1 MKEIFFIISYDK
13 TINKLTNDW
22 FEYNQE
28 LLKKNK
34 ILFVNH
40 KELKKNIILNEGV
53 IMDHLKRKMEGVD
66 FDKLIL
72 ISRKIYNQS
81 KKINLYELHE
91 KLKEFFG
98 KITFINLV
106 SDPLYLATSRVS
118 SLLVDEKKTYKDL
131 LKFSAV
137 IDYRSIDNFID
148 IFGVQNIKLI
158 DSHKLSNKFHD
169 LLKEICNE
177 ISLELPVNFSNES
190 KLYENNLTLESANLI
205 NLLNFSQKIKK
216 RNIRVKD
223 FLKIGSTKFTLPSD
237 LISRIKEKLIVQYAY
252 LSNKNIIY
260 QIPDWTNFSDL
271 KPTWNDAVTLKDL
284 VYRIN
289 SLGCEL
295 CELINEGKN

>member
-1 MKEIFFIISYDK
+1 MKEIYFIISHDK
-13 TINKLTNDW
+13 RINDLTNDW

-34 ILFVNH
+34 ILFVND
-40 KELKKNIILNEGV
+40 KELKKNIILNEDI
-53 IMDHLKRKMEGVD
+53 IMDNLKTKTEGVD

-72 ISRKIYNQS
+72 INRKIYKQS
-81 KKINLYELHE
+81 KKINLFLFYK
-91 KLKEFFG
+91 KLKELFG

-118 SLLVDEKKTYKDL
+118 SLLIDEQKTYKDI
-131 LKFSAV
+131 LKFDAV
-137 IDYRSIDNFID
+137 VDYRSIDNFID
-148 IFGVQNIKLI
+148 IFGVHNIKLI

-169 LLKEICNE
+169 LLEEICNE
-177 ISLELPVNFSNES
+177 ISLKLPINSSHESNIYS
-190 KLYENNLTLESANLI
+190 NNLTLESANLI

-223 FLKIGSTKFTLPSD
+223 FLQIGSTSFTLPSD
-237 LISRIKEKLIVQYAY
+237 LIIRIKEKLIVQYAY

-260 QIPDWTNFSDL
+260 QIPDWTKLCDL
-271 KPTWNDAVTLKDL
+271 KPTWNDEFTLKDL

-289 SLGCEL
+289 SMGCEL
-295 CELINEGKN
+295 CELINEGKK